1 MSQDDVDN
9 MQGLDEDQDEV
20 SFGVDAQFLQVRDT
34 MTVLLDDPCEF
45 SKLGPLWW
53 RSVAEVLE
61 FAHKF
66 GFSDTIEDVCRA
78 LLAKAN
84 QEDQLCADQMSRLAG
99 MPKATWLPG
108 MACACHVFR
117 ELREAKQ
124 AELGKQQKEAKQAQI
139 GEQQEAKQEGGGGGA
154 KQEEAKQEEAKQEEA
169 KQEEAKQEGEEEAKQ
184 EEAKQE
190 EAKHEGGG
198 AKQEEAKHEGGGAKQ
213 EEAKQEG
220 GGAKQEEAK
229 HEGGV
234 KQEDAELREEVAAMK
249 AGLLPLPCCGRFQTR
264 SKYLCGS
271 SKVVASDFEKDVYV
285 ALTDNKLEI
294 RLLSTNLIVGCYND
308 IKDPRCD
315 NSGKVPIASGK
326 AVVETAMSFVVADL
340 DTFAIV
346 CFAKPLGFADM
357 CAGRPAG
364 WACSGGFLTA
374 VYERFDDD
382 LGYLIYYGVQLDLA
396 TTTLRKVDL
405 GLPIGVE
412 IPKCVHVGYAAQAVY
427 MLWMVYPR
435 LIGEVEQV
443 EQVGQSNQRYATL
456 IVVKWVADKLDS
468 PIVVCQTDVGYQTEV
483 WSSTRVEIT
492 PHYTRIKDQE
502 TWVWLPPIITLWSMR
517 IPHEF
522 AAHNKLDEATI
533 FYQRKLAQMSEF
545 GMLRLPVD
553 YPQAVASCRVFERLE
568 GLLHRNALSDVV
580 STLRHLVHDGSRLPT
595 SDLYSTCFA
604 PTPNDALVLSLGYKH
619 VYFKSRKGLLLY
631 TDTFSGHVFSL
642 DLLTEQTNDLGYIG
656 NPQSFVSPCSKFVF
670 LHNVA
675 CPYALQFDQD
685 LQCTA
690 FDAPIGQMS
699 ICDVFDS
706 RDPARDS
713 FFIVCIQVHTWLST
727 YLFDATNTKFGYLGM
742 MVPGAV
748 FSLSTKYL
756 VAAWLDSNVF
766 YMSCWRIVTHEEE
779 EEEQEEEQQEQQEE
793 EQQEEEQQE
802 EEQQEEEQ
810 QELQEQQAKF
820 RRLVRHEHT
829 QVFPSMQG
837 CLPSKVEHI
846 GGDMFMCQASEKQV
860 FVKPEVCNNAT
871 RFVFV

>member
-1 MSQDDVDN
+1 MLGTNEMSQEDVDN
-9 MQGLDEDQDEV
+9 MQGLDGDQDEAI
-20 SFGVDAQFLQVRDT
+20 FGVDAQFLQVRDT

-124 AELGKQQKEAKQAQI
+124 AELGKQQEEAKQAQL
-139 GEQQEAKQEGGGGGA
+139 GVQQEAKQEGGGGA
-154 KQEEAKQEEAKQEEA
+154 KQEQEKQQEAKQ
-169 KQEEAKQEGEEEAKQ
+169 
-184 EEAKQE
+184 
-190 EAKHEGGG
+190 
-198 AKQEEAKHEGGGAKQ
+198 EGGGAKQ

-220 GGAKQEEAK
+220 GGAKQE
-229 HEGGV
+229 
-234 KQEDAELREEVAAMK
+234 DAELSEEVAAMK

-271 SKVVASDFEKDVYV
+271 SKVLASDFEKDVYV

-294 RLLSTNLIVGCYND
+294 RLLSTNLLVGCYND

-315 NSGKVPIASGK
+315 NSGKVAIASGK

-340 DTFAIV
+340 DTFAVV
-346 CFAKPLGFADM
+346 CFAKPLGFTDM

-396 TTTLRKVDL
+396 TTTLRKVDF

-412 IPKCVHVGYAAQAVY
+412 IPKWVHVGYAAQAVY
-427 MLWMVYPR
+427 MFWMVYPR
-435 LIGEVEQV
+435 LVGEVEQV
-443 EQVGQSNQRYATL
+443 EQAGQSNQLYATL

-483 WSSTRVEIT
+483 WSSTHVEIT
-492 PHYTRIKDQE
+492 LHYTRIKDQG

-533 FYQRKLAQMSEF
+533 FYQRKLAQMSDF

-553 YPQAVASCRVFERLE
+553 YPQAVASCRIFERLE

-580 STLRHLVHDGSRLPT
+580 ATLRHFIHDGSRLPT
-595 SDLYSTCFA
+595 SNLYSTCFA
-604 PTPNDALVLSLGYKH
+604 PTPNDALDLSLGYTH

-642 DLLTEQTNDLGYIG
+642 DLLTEQKTHLGTIA
-656 NPQSFVSPCSKFVF
+656 NTQSFVSPDKKFVF
-670 LHNVA
+670 LHDVA

-690 FDAPIGQMS
+690 FDAPTGQMS
-699 ICDVFDS
+699 ICNVFNS
-706 RDPARDS
+706 RDPAGSS
-713 FFIVCIQVHTWLST
+713 FFIVCIQVHTWLAT
-727 YLFDATNTKFGYLGM
+727 YLFDAKRTTFGYLGM
-742 MVPGAV
+742 MVLGAV

-756 VAAWLDSNVF
+756 VSAWLDSNVF
-766 YMSCWRIVTHEEE
+766 YMSCWSLVTHEQEE
-779 EEEQEEEQQEQQEE
+779 EEQQEEQEEEQQEDQQELQEEEQQEQQELQ
-793 EQQEEEQQE
+793 EQQK
-802 EEQQEEEQ
+802 
-810 QELQEQQAKF
+810 QQAKF

-829 QVFPSMQG
+829 QAFPSMQG
-837 CLPSKVEHI
+837 CLPSKLEHI

-860 FVKPEVCNNAT
+860 VVKPEVCNNAT

>member
-1 MSQDDVDN
+1 MT
-9 MQGLDEDQDEV
+9 LV
-20 SFGVDAQFLQVRDT
+20 SFPSL
-34 MTVLLDDPCEF
+34 VLFGGAASQKFWSLPT
-45 SKLGPLWW
+45 S
-53 RSVAEVLE
+53 
-61 FAHKF
+61 F

-84 QEDQLCADQMSRLAG
+84 QEDQLCADQMSGLAG

-124 AELGKQQKEAKQAQI
+124 AELGKQQEAKH
-139 GEQQEAKQEGGGGGA
+139 QEAK
-154 KQEEAKQEEAKQEEA
+154 KEEAKQEEAKQEKE
-169 KQEEAKQEGEEEAKQ
+169 
-184 EEAKQE
+184 KQE

-198 AKQEEAKHEGGGAKQ
+198 AKQ
-213 EEAKQEG
+213 
-220 GGAKQEEAK
+220 
-229 HEGGV
+229 EGGV

-249 AGLLPLPCCGRFQTR
+249 AGLLPFPCCGRFQTR
-264 SKYLCGS
+264 SKYFCGS
-271 SKVVASDFEKDVYV
+271 SKVLASDFEKDVYV

-294 RLLSTNLIVGCYND
+294 RLLSTNLLVGCYND

-315 NSGKVPIASGK
+315 NSGKVAIASGK

-346 CFAKPLGFADM
+346 CFAKPLGFTDM

-443 EQVGQSNQRYATL
+443 EQVGQSNQQYATL

-468 PIVVCQTDVGYQTEV
+468 PIVVCQTDVGYQTDV

-492 PHYTRIKDQE
+492 LHYTRIKDQE

-522 AAHNKLDEATI
+522 AAHKLDEATI

-580 STLRHLVHDGSRLPT
+580 STLRHFVHDGSRLPT

-604 PTPNDALVLSLGYKH
+604 PTPNDALDLSLGYKH

-656 NPQSFVSPCSKFVF
+656 NPQSFVSPDSKFVF

-690 FDAPIGQMS
+690 FDAPTGQMS
-699 ICDVFDS
+699 ICNVFNS

-713 FFIVCIQVHTWLST
+713 FFIVCIQVHTWLAT
-727 YLFDATNTKFGYLGM
+727 YLFDAASCKFGYLGM

-766 YMSCWRIVTHEEE
+766 YMTCWRLVTHEQEEE
-779 EEEQEEEQQEQQEE
+779 EEEQEEEQQELQEE
-793 EQQEEEQQE
+793 EQQEEKQQ
-802 EEQQEEEQ
+802 QLQEEEQ
-810 QELQEQQAKF
+810 QELQELQEELQEEEQQEKQQEEQQEEEEEQQQELQELQEEEQQELQEEELQELQEQQRQQAKF

-837 CLPSKVEHI
+837 CLPSKLEHI
-846 GGDMFMCQASEKQV
+846 GGAMFMCQASEKQV
-860 FVKPEVCNNAT
+860 VVKLEVCSNAT
-871 RFVFV
+871 SFVFV